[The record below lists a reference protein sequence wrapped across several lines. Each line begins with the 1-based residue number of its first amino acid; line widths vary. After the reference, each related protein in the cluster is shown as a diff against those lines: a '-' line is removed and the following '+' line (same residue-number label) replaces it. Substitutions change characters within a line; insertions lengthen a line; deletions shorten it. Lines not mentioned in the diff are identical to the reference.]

1 MADDDLTL
9 PSNDSSSMPT
19 DISSLSLSELW
30 GDIAESV
37 VPVAVVALRLSVE
50 EKFGG

>member
-9 PSNDSSSMPT
+9 PSNDSSSM
-19 DISSLSLSELW
+19 SLSELW

-50 EKFGG
+50 EKFGGWTGR